1 MPLNKTNISSIRTH
15 VLSAPLTKPFHWSF
29 NRADKREGC
38 IVEITDESGETGW
51 GECFGPARLNAAV
64 IEAFK
69 PHLIGKDA
77 FAIDAIWQ
85 QLHNLFLDQGQKGL
99 AITALSGIDIALW
112 DLKGKRLDE
121 PVHRLLGGPIRTE
134 VKAYATGTY
143 RLDEGNPLDYV
154 VREVEGYAAEGF
166 HAVKIKIGFDVSS
179 DAKLIKAC
187 RAAVGPDI
195 NLMIDANHGFD
206 SIEAIRLG
214 NAIAEDDIRWFEEPV
229 TPDDLGSYEEVRR
242 GQPIPVAGGECDFTR
257 WGFREILQRRAID
270 IIQPDT
276 AAAGGLSECKK
287 IADMAASFGIRYLP
301 HVWGTGIGLAAA
313 LQLLAVL
320 PDTPPSYTP
329 KAPILEFDRSEHPF
343 RQAILQSPIEHESGV
358 VQIPQGSGLGIEID
372 RAALEQFRID

>member
-38 IVEITDESGETGW
+38 IVEITDESGEIGW

-166 HAVKIKIGFDVSS
+166 HAVKIKSGFDVSS

-214 NAIAEDDIRWFEEPV
+214 NAVAEDDIRWFEEPV

-242 GQPIPVAGGECDFTR
+242 SQPIPVAGGECDFTR

>member
-77 FAIDAIWQ
+77 FAIDSIWQ

-187 RAAVGPDI
+187 RAAIGPDI

-257 WGFREILQRRAID
+257 WGFRDILQRRAID

-287 IADMAASFGIRYLP
+287 IADMAAAFGIRYLP

-372 RAALEQFRID
+372 HAALEQFKID

>member
-257 WGFREILQRRAID
+257 WGFRDILQRRAID

-372 RAALEQFRID
+372 RAALEQFKID

>member
-15 VLSAPLTKPFHWSF
+15 VLSAPLSKSFHWSF

-154 VREVEGYAAEGF
+154 VREVEGYVAEGF

-214 NAIAEDDIRWFEEPV
+214 NAVAEDDIRWFEEPV

-242 GQPIPVAGGECDFTR
+242 SQPIPVAGGECDFTR

>member
-1 MPLNKTNISSIRTH
+1 
-15 VLSAPLTKPFHWSF
+15 
-29 NRADKREGC
+29 
-38 IVEITDESGETGW
+38 
-51 GECFGPARLNAAV
+51 
-64 IEAFK
+64 
-69 PHLIGKDA
+69 
-77 FAIDAIWQ
+77 
-85 QLHNLFLDQGQKGL
+85 
-99 AITALSGIDIALW
+99 
-112 DLKGKRLDE
+112 
-121 PVHRLLGGPIRTE
+121 

-257 WGFREILQRRAID
+257 WGFRDILQRRAID

-372 RAALEQFRID
+372 RAALEQFKID

>member
-15 VLSAPLTKPFHWSF
+15 ALSAPLTKPFHWSF

-257 WGFREILQRRAID
+257 WGFRDILQRRAID

-372 RAALEQFRID
+372 RAALEQFKID

>member
-154 VREVEGYAAEGF
+154 VREVEGYVAEGF

-214 NAIAEDDIRWFEEPV
+214 NAVAEDDIRWFEEPV

-242 GQPIPVAGGECDFTR
+242 SQPIPVAGGECDFTR

>member
-214 NAIAEDDIRWFEEPV
+214 NAVAEDDIRWFEEPV

-242 GQPIPVAGGECDFTR
+242 SQPIPVAGGECDFTR

-287 IADMAASFGIRYLP
+287 IADMAAAFGIRYLP

>member
-1 MPLNKTNISSIRTH
+1 MCSSDLSIRTH

-257 WGFREILQRRAID
+257 WGFRDILQRRAID

-372 RAALEQFRID
+372 RAALEQFKID

>member
-77 FAIDAIWQ
+77 FAIDSIWQ

-214 NAIAEDDIRWFEEPV
+214 NAVAEDDIRWFEEPV

-242 GQPIPVAGGECDFTR
+242 SQPIPVAGGECDFTR